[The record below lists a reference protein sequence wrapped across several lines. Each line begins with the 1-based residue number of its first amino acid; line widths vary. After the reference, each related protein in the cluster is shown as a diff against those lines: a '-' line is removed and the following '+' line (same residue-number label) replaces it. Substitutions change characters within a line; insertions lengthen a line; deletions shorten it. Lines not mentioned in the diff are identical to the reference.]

1 MSKCIGWKTII
12 RLVIVKYNGITA
24 DIPIKHDPVETQIL
38 IRIDLLWI
46 LLRRSGTVKYSIPFI
61 IPKCT
66 PAYSTEMPLI
76 SIGKPF

>member
-38 IRIDLLWI
+38 IRTNMALVKTEL
-46 LLRRSGTVKYSIPFI
+46 SGTVKYSIPFI
-61 IPKCT
+61 FPKCT
-66 PAYSTEMPLI
+66 PSPANFAGVPSFP
-76 SIGKPF
+76 